1 MEEIIKRTDG
11 VPLFIEELTKAVV
24 EAQASRES
32 GEDAS
37 ATTSRSALAV
47 PATLH
52 ASLMA
57 RLDRLGPGP
66 KKMAQIGAAIGRE
79 FSYELLAAVAGP
91 SEREIQDRL
100 ARLVHSELVFQRG
113 APPESVYSFKHA
125 LVQDAAYSTLLRSD
139 RQRLHA
145 RIAEA
150 VEGRFPGPR
159 GARARTAGAPLYGS
173 LPNRT
178 CRRLLAE
185 GRRTRCPTFG
195 QSGSHPASHPRV
207 RGAEHATGKFRAGS
221 AGARFSDRD
230 RHAHDRRTRLFRA
243 TDRRRLQPCTRAVR
257 ASRRGRASRRDPQR

>member
-1 MEEIIKRTDG
+1 MRSEG

-91 SEREIQDRL
+91 SEWEVQDRL
-100 ARLVHSELVFQRG
+100 ARLFHSELVFQHG
-113 APPESVYSFKHA
+113 TPPTAAYTFKHA
-125 LVQDAAYSTLLRSD
+125 LWPAAADRTL
-139 RQRLHA
+139 A
-145 RIAEA
+145 R
-150 VEGRFPGPR
+150 
-159 GARARTAGAPLYGS
+159 
-173 LPNRT
+173 
-178 CRRLLAE
+178 
-185 GRRTRCPTFG
+185 
-195 QSGSHPASHPRV
+195 
-207 RGAEHATGKFRAGS
+207 
-221 AGARFSDRD
+221 D
-230 RHAHDRRTRLFRA
+230 
-243 TDRRRLQPCTRAVR
+243 
-257 ASRRGRASRRDPQR
+257 